1 MPDIQLADEA
11 RHEPESEQLW
21 GESWYFD
28 FFAPDGSVG
37 GWVRIGLYP
46 NLGVTWYHAYL
57 VGPGRPTVAVTDY
70 EAPIPKGSGLEL
82 RTHGLWAD
90 HIVETP
96 LEHFTVANE
105 AYGLAVDNAA
115 ALYEAVPVGDQVPI
129 AFDLEWETA
138 GTPYHYGAT
147 TRYEIPCTVHGTI
160 DVGRDHLELDGFGQR
175 DHSWGVRD
183 WWQFGWVWTAGRLD
197 DNTRFHGS
205 DIRIADIDVGFGY
218 VQRDG
223 GFDATNSVHASETV
237 DNEGFATSGQV
248 TIGDLELAIDP
259 IAFAP
264 ALLAFDGRVSRFPRA
279 LCAFS
284 AVDGRTGLGWTEW
297 NQPEISGVADA

>member
-1 MPDIQLADEA
+1 
-11 RHEPESEQLW
+11 LW

-28 FFAPDGSVG
+28 FFAPDGSIG

-46 NLGVTWYHAYL
+46 NLGVTRYHAKL
-57 VGPGRPTVAVTDY
+57 VGPGRQTVAVMDY
-70 EAPIPKGSGLEL
+70 ETPLPKAPGLEV

-105 AYGLAVDNAA
+105 AHGLGVDDPAS
-115 ALYEAVPVGDQVPI
+115 LYESTPRGDQVPL

-138 GTPYHYGAT
+138 GRPYHYIAT

-160 DVGRDHLELDGFGQR
+160 DVGRERIELDGFGQR

-197 DNTRFHGS
+197 DDTRFHGS
-205 DIRIADIDVGFGY
+205 DIRVPNTDIGFGY

-223 GFDATNSVHASETV
+223 RMEPTNNVNAREELGASGFP
-237 DNEGFATSGQV
+237 TSGSAV
-248 TIGDLELAIDP
+248 VGSLAMDLKP

-264 ALLAFDGRVSRFPRA
+264 ALLEHDGKVSHFPRA
-279 LCAFS
+279 LCGFTA
-284 AVDGRTGLGWTEW
+284 ADGRVGLGWTEW
-297 NQPEISGVADA
+297 NQPRL